1 MKRLTSM
8 RNRTLILLASLL
20 VGVTA
25 ATTLV
30 LPSVLASVDEVSSNQ
45 ELAGLLE
52 AGQIT
57 GSPLPTSSIVLADV
71 VAEYLPQASALQALP
86 DQQAVAST
94 VTGSLPVTVQS
105 AEVTL
110 PTPLTTV
117 PQVPDVFL
125 TPVDVTATQSV
136 YLLTHFY
143 IENGGE

>member
-1 MKRLTSM
+1 MKGLASM

-30 LPSVLASVDEVSSNQ
+30 LPSILTSVDEVSSNQ
-45 ELAGLLE
+45 ELATLLE
-52 AGQIT
+52 SGQIT
-57 GSPLPTSSIVLADV
+57 GSPLPTSSIVFADV
-71 VAEYLPQASALQALP
+71 VAEYLPQASSLQALP
-86 DQQAVAST
+86 DQQAVPST

-110 PTPLTTV
+110 PTPLTAV

-125 TPVDVTATQSV
+125 TPVDVTSTESV

-143 IENGGE
+143 TEQGGA